1 MATEVTA
8 LSTIIT
14 LIIKD
19 LILLTNAYV
28 HCSYDITA
36 VGEGAFINA
45 PAANG
50 KECRGR
56 YIHFP
61 IE

>member
-1 MATEVTA
+1 MATDVTA

-28 HCSYDITA
+28 HLPLWD
-36 VGEGAFINA
+36 
-45 PAANG
+45 
-50 KECRGR
+50 
-56 YIHFP
+56 
-61 IE
+61 